1 MRNDYLLIISIFLII
16 NLAYNKLYSQI
27 NYGVKIGLNFDNI
40 GDIKNTSSFKT
51 NIETASIASAHIGMY
66 AQLKIVDLYIRPEV
80 QISQNKSNILSLDQI
95 EINKMEIPILIGYNI
110 FGPISIFTGPI
121 FQNIISIK
129 SKSLN
134 FGNYTKN
141 FTMGLQIGSRIDFG
155 KFGLGFRFERGFTD
169 NEIEILGNNNIDIE
183 AYSDIRP
190 KLWSVSLTYMLSK
203 KKDLEY

>member
-1 MRNDYLLIISIFLII
+1 MKNNYLLVISIFLII
-16 NLAYNKLYSQI
+16 NFANEKLYSQI
-27 NYGVKIGLNFDNI
+27 NYGLKIGLNFDNI
-40 GDIKNTSSFKT
+40 GEIKSTSSFQ
-51 NIETASIASAHIGMY
+51 NQIETASIASAHIGMY
-66 AQLKIVDLYIRPEV
+66 AQLKIIDLYIRPEV

-95 EINKMEIPILIGYNI
+95 EINKVEIPILVGYNI
-110 FGPISIFTGPI
+110 FGPISVFAGPI

-134 FGNYTKN
+134 FGNYTNN

-155 KFGLGFRFERGFTD
+155 KFGLGFRFERGFTN

-190 KLWSVSLTYMLSK
+190 KLWSISLTYMLGK
-203 KKDLEY
+203 KRDLEY

>member
-1 MRNDYLLIISIFLII
+1 MKDYYLLIISIFLITYFS
-16 NLAYNKLYSQI
+16 NSKLHSQV
-27 NYGVKIGLNFDNI
+27 NYGIKIGVNFDNI
-40 GDIKNTSSFKT
+40 GDIKSTSSLK
-51 NIETASIASAHIGMY
+51 NQIETASIASAHIGMFV
-66 AQLKIVDLYIRPEV
+66 QLQVVDIYIRPEL
-80 QISQNKSNILSLDQI
+80 QISQNKSDILSLDQI
-95 EINKMEIPILIGYNI
+95 EINKVEIPILIGYNI

-134 FGNYTKN
+134 FGNYTNN
-141 FTMGLQIGSRIDFG
+141 FTMGLQIGSRIEFG

-190 KLWSVSLTYMLSK
+190 KLWSVSLTYKLGK
-203 KKDLEY
+203 KKDIEY

>member
-1 MRNDYLLIISIFLII
+1 MKNNYLLVISIFLII
-16 NLAYNKLYSQI
+16 NFANEKLYSQI
-27 NYGVKIGLNFDNI
+27 NYGLKIGLNFDNI
-40 GDIKNTSSFKT
+40 GEIKSTSSFQ
-51 NIETASIASAHIGMY
+51 NQIETASIASAHIGMY
-66 AQLKIVDLYIRPEV
+66 AQLKIIDLYIRPEV

-95 EINKMEIPILIGYNI
+95 EINKVEIPILVGYNI
-110 FGPISIFTGPI
+110 FGPISVFAGPI

-134 FGNYTKN
+134 FGNYTNN

>member
-1 MRNDYLLIISIFLII
+1 MKNSYLLIISIFLIM
-16 NLAYNKLYSQI
+16 NPVNNKLYGQI
-27 NYGVKIGLNFDNI
+27 NYGIKIGLNFDNI
-40 GDIKNTSSFKT
+40 GDIKSTSSFK
-51 NIETASIASAHIGMY
+51 NQVETASIASAHIGMY
-66 AQLKIVDLYIRPEV
+66 AELKIIDLYIRPEV
-80 QISQNKSNILSLDQI
+80 QISQNKSNILSSDQI
-95 EINKMEIPILIGYNI
+95 EINKVEIPILIGYNI
-110 FGPISIFTGPI
+110 FGPISVFTGPI

-134 FGNYTKN
+134 FGNYTNN

-190 KLWSVSLTYMLSK
+190 KLWSISLTYMLGK

>member
-16 NLAYNKLYSQI
+16 NLEYNKLYSQI
-27 NYGVKIGLNFDNI
+27 NYGLKIGLNFDNI
-40 GDIKNTSSFKT
+40 GDIKSTSSFKT

-66 AQLKIVDLYIRPEV
+66 AQLKIVDIYIRPEV

-95 EINKMEIPILIGYNI
+95 EINKVEIPILIGYNI

-141 FTMGLQIGSRIDFG
+141 FTVGLQIGSRIDFG
-155 KFGLGFRFERGFTD
+155 KFGLGVRFERGFTD
-169 NEIEILGNNNIDIE
+169 NEIEILGKNNIDIE

-190 KLWSVSLTYMLSK
+190 KLWSISLTYMLGK